1 MNRRVKGYVRVQY
14 ALGTANV
21 MLIMAAIT
29 STFVLSF
36 PEREGF
42 LNLCNSFRLSLLIIP
57 LKRGCEMYGRKA
69 WGRVLM
75 VALSIVSVFFAFGN
89 VAKVSW
95 ALALSVFMVPSLFA
109 PRPESRVLMAKP
121 QVWHSLLYM
130 ALYGLGRA
138 TFNANLSFT
147 AVILLF
153 FFLLAFM
160 VDRNVD
166 GCLKKVRSAK
176 GEVEVDGILS
186 SNRRAILI
194 FVLLFALFSLLLP
207 SLLSFLS
214 EERVKTEVQYEP
226 GITGFEE
233 KKEKGEVPIVRDKG
247 ISGESK
253 ALDYSALG
261 NVLLALFLFALSL
274 ALLLVV
280 YAVISR
286 ILNIEAKSGKHRERS
301 QADFTVLPLEKEKR
315 KERREKLSLFSSRD
329 RIRHRYKAFVS
340 SLSGVDKSSMTA
352 GEIRENILP
361 RNEASRLVTEIYE
374 KARYSL
380 FQVGREEERAM
391 GKAIKECLEKK

>member
-36 PEREGF
+36 PEREG
-42 LNLCNSFRLSLLIIP
+42 LLHLWNSFGLSLLIIP
-57 LKRGCEMYGRKA
+57 LKKGCEIYGRKA

-75 VALSIVSVFFAFGN
+75 VALSIVSVVFAFGN

-121 QVWHSLLYM
+121 QVWHALLYM

-226 GITGFEE
+226 GVTGFEE

-261 NVLLALFLFALSL
+261 NVLLALFLFALAL

-286 ILNIEAKSGKHRERS
+286 ILNIEAKSGKHRERRG
-301 QADFTVLPLEKEKR
+301 ADFTVLPLEKEKR

-361 RNEASRLVTEIYE
+361 GNEASRLVTEIYE

>member
-42 LNLCNSFRLSLLIIP
+42 LNLWNSFGLSLLMIP
-57 LKRGCEMYGRKA
+57 LKKGSEMYGRKA

-75 VALSIVSVFFAFGN
+75 VVLSIVSVVFAFGN

-247 ISGESK
+247 ISGEGK

-261 NVLLALFLFALSL
+261 NVLLALFLFALTL

-361 RNEASRLVTEIYE
+361 GNEASRLVTEIYE

>member
-42 LNLCNSFRLSLLIIP
+42 LNLWNSFGLSLLIIP
-57 LKRGCEMYGRKA
+57 LKKGCEIYGRKA

-261 NVLLALFLFALSL
+261 NVLLALFLFALAL

-286 ILNIEAKSGKHRERS
+286 ILNIEAKSGKHRERRG
-301 QADFTVLPLEKEKR
+301 ADFTVLPLEKEKR
-315 KERREKLSLFSSRD
+315 TERREKLSLFSSRD

>member
-29 STFVLSF
+29 SAFVFSF
-36 PEREGF
+36 PEKEG
-42 LNLCNSFRLSLLIIP
+42 LLHLWNSFGLSLLIIP
-57 LKRGCEMYGRKA
+57 LKKGCEIYGRKA

-95 ALALSVFMVPSLFA
+95 ALALSVFMFPALFA

-121 QVWHSLLYM
+121 QVWHFLLYM

-226 GITGFEE
+226 GVTGFEE

-274 ALLLVV
+274 ALLLII
-280 YAVISR
+280 YAVVSR

-352 GEIRENILP
+352 GEIRKNILP
-361 RNEASRLVTEIYE
+361 RNEASLLVTEIYE

>member
-42 LNLCNSFRLSLLIIP
+42 LNLWNSFGLSLLIIP
-57 LKRGCEMYGRKA
+57 LKKGGEIYGRKA

-95 ALALSVFMVPSLFA
+95 ALALSIFMFPALFA
-109 PRPESRVLMAKP
+109 PKPESRVLMAKP

-247 ISGESK
+247 ISGEGK

-274 ALLLVV
+274 ALLLII
-280 YAVISR
+280 YAVISC
-286 ILNIEAKSGKHRERS
+286 ILNIEAKSGKHRERRG
-301 QADFTVLPLEKEKR
+301 ADFTVLPLEKEKR
-315 KERREKLSLFSSRD
+315 TERREKLSLFSSRD

-361 RNEASRLVTEIYE
+361 GNEASRLVTEIYE

>member
-42 LNLCNSFRLSLLIIP
+42 LNLWNSFGLSLLIIP
-57 LKRGCEMYGRKA
+57 LKRGCEIYGRKA

-75 VALSIVSVFFAFGN
+75 VTLSIVSVFFAFGN
-89 VAKVSW
+89 VVKVSW
-95 ALALSVFMVPSLFA
+95 ALALSVFMVPALFA

-247 ISGESK
+247 ISGEGK

-261 NVLLALFLFALSL
+261 NVLLALFLFALTL

-286 ILNIEAKSGKHRERS
+286 ILNIEAKSGKHRERRG
-301 QADFTVLPLEKEKR
+301 ADFTVLPLEKEKR

-361 RNEASRLVTEIYE
+361 GNEASRLVTEIYE

>member
-42 LNLCNSFRLSLLIIP
+42 LNLWNSFGLSLLIIP
-57 LKRGCEMYGRKA
+57 LKKGCEMYGRKA

-75 VALSIVSVFFAFGN
+75 VVLSIVSVFFAFGN

-95 ALALSVFMVPSLFA
+95 ALALSIFMFPALFA
-109 PRPESRVLMAKP
+109 PKPESRVLMAKP

-130 ALYGLGRA
+130 AVYGLGRA

-247 ISGESK
+247 ISVEGK

-261 NVLLALFLFALSL
+261 NVLLALFLFALAL

-361 RNEASRLVTEIYE
+361 GNEASRLVTEIYE

>member
-29 STFVLSF
+29 SAFVFSF
-36 PEREGF
+36 PEREG
-42 LNLCNSFRLSLLIIP
+42 LLHLWNSFGLSLLIIP
-57 LKRGCEMYGRKA
+57 LKKGCEIYGRKA

-95 ALALSVFMVPSLFA
+95 ALALSVFMFPSLFV

-176 GEVEVDGILS
+176 GEVEVDGILA
-186 SNRRAILI
+186 SNRKAIII

-226 GITGFEE
+226 GVTGFEE

-247 ISGESK
+247 ISGESE

-274 ALLLVV
+274 ALLLII

-286 ILNIEAKSGKHRERS
+286 ILNIEAKSGKHRERRG
-301 QADFTVLPLEKEKR
+301 ADFTVLPLEKEKR

-361 RNEASRLVTEIYE
+361 GNEASRLVTEIYE

>member
-1 MNRRVKGYVRVQY
+1 M
-14 ALGTANV
+14 
-21 MLIMAAIT
+21 
-29 STFVLSF
+29 
-36 PEREGF
+36 
-42 LNLCNSFRLSLLIIP
+42 
-57 LKRGCEMYGRKA
+57 
-69 WGRVLM
+69 
-75 VALSIVSVFFAFGN
+75 
-89 VAKVSW
+89 
-95 ALALSVFMVPSLFA
+95 
-109 PRPESRVLMAKP
+109 
-121 QVWHSLLYM
+121 
-130 ALYGLGRA
+130 
-138 TFNANLSFT
+138 
-147 AVILLF
+147 ILLF

-233 KKEKGEVPIVRDKG
+233 KKETGEVPIVRDKG
-247 ISGESK
+247 ISGEGK

-286 ILNIEAKSGKHRERS
+286 ILNIEAKNGKHRERRG
-301 QADFTVLPLEKEKR
+301 ADFTVLPLEKEKR

>member
-42 LNLCNSFRLSLLIIP
+42 LNLWNSFGLSLLIIP
-57 LKRGCEMYGRKA
+57 LKKGCEIYGRKA

-261 NVLLALFLFALSL
+261 NVLLALFLFALTL

-286 ILNIEAKSGKHRERS
+286 ILNIEAKSGKHRERRG
-301 QADFTVLPLEKEKR
+301 ADFTVLPLEKEKR

-361 RNEASRLVTEIYE
+361 GNEASRLVTEIYE